1 MTIVLLKRGLY
12 IYDILCYEY
21 LTLFVI
27 FWSKINI
34 NQTYIF
40 PMKSNRKKCN
50 LNQLAGIMPIIGNEE
65 QKNSVGGDYY
75 YSEQGELL
83 GYQPGGNQI
92 RVIDKA
98 QYSNGMYSTA
108 KLLCYASSEAQRNV
122 FSKIAGVDCQVTA
135 GASVPDSNG
144 YVEESYCTPSGQIY
158 MNYYGS
164 VYRQCDFWDVYSTL
178 LHERTHLGQIGS
190 NLTSDDR
197 ELLARQAQIND
208 PYFSR
213 CSEDYQLRVLCDFVL
228 RGGTVYF

>member
-98 QYSNGMYSTA
+98 QYI
-108 KLLCYASSEAQRNV
+108 LCHY
-122 FSKIAGVDCQVTA
+122 I
-135 GASVPDSNG
+135 
-144 YVEESYCTPSGQIY
+144 
-158 MNYYGS
+158 
-164 VYRQCDFWDVYSTL
+164 L
-178 LHERTHLGQIGS
+178 
-190 NLTSDDR
+190 
-197 ELLARQAQIND
+197 
-208 PYFSR
+208 
-213 CSEDYQLRVLCDFVL
+213 
-228 RGGTVYF
+228 

>member
-1 MTIVLLKRGLY
+1 
-12 IYDILCYEY
+12 
-21 LTLFVI
+21 
-27 FWSKINI
+27 
-34 NQTYIF
+34 
-40 PMKSNRKKCN
+40 MKNNRKKCN

-122 FSKIAGVDCQVTA
+122 FSKTA
-135 GASVPDSNG
+135 ESIVKSRPVPRFQMPTAMLKKHI
-144 YVEESYCTPSGQIY
+144 VRLQGQIY

-197 ELLARQAQIND
+197 ELLARQA
-208 PYFSR
+208 
-213 CSEDYQLRVLCDFVL
+213 
-228 RGGTVYF
+228 